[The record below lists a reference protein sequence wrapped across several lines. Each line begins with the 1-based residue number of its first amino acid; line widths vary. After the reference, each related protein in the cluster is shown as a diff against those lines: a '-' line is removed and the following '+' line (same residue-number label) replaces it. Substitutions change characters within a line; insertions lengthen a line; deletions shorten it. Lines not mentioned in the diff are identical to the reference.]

1 MKKMLIIVLA
11 LLMLSAVF
19 AGCAPRNDNQPVV
32 TPLPAFG
39 TPDTDIGD
47 PGEGGAGQDVQGGAG
62 SGGGGGLGGQ
72 GGGLMAP
79 GY

>member
-1 MKKMLIIVLA
+1 MPLFFVLMPGSWFQDLQATWHA
-11 LLMLSAVF
+11 LH
-19 AGCAPRNDNQPVV
+19 QPVV

-39 TPDTDIGD
+39 TPDTGIGD
-47 PGEGGAGQDVQGGAG
+47 PGEGGQGGAG
-62 SGGGGGLGGQ
+62 QGGGGGLGGQ

>member
-11 LLMLSAVF
+11 LLVLSAVVT
-19 AGCAPRNDNQPVV
+19 GCAPRNDDQPVV

-39 TPDTDIGD
+39 TPDTGIGD
-47 PGEGGAGQDVQGGAG
+47 PGEGGQGGAG
-62 SGGGGGLGGQ
+62 QGGGGGLGGQ